1 MNMFWLVYHK
11 NNYCIML
18 TLFFVII
25 VIINSKQHITT
36 YKTCEFL
43 MFGVAKMCSILGL
56 SSNYD
61 VAPTIVASLKRM
73 EYRGYDSV
81 GVATES
87 CNQIELKKGVGKVNE
102 VNSKIQLETLPGK
115 VGIGHTRWATH
126 GGVTVENAHPHLC
139 NTNSIG
145 VVHNGIIENYAE
157 LREDLEK
164 NHNIIFKSST
174 DTEVIPNL
182 LQINFQK
189 SNDIKKTVIDTVS
202 QLKGH
207 FAFVALFKS
216 GELVGVRNHE
226 PLILGIGSDNLLL
239 TSDVVGI
246 PESTHSVIYIDNNQF
261 VIIDKSKF
269 EIYDFE
275 GQMTQYVVKT
285 LPKSYKPVSKGSYE
299 HFTIKEIFEQPNTIL
314 VAGEEKNNSL
324 KKIVDFIRDSDF
336 VYVTGSGT
344 SYNISII
351 AKYLFSRF
359 AGKKVEHVMAS
370 EMKYSSRYVIPNS
383 TLFAISQSGES
394 ADILEAV
401 SIGKKKNA
409 KILSMVNSKNSS
421 LARESIFSVGLNCG
435 PEIGVAATK
444 SFTSQMAILYKIA
457 DKLCDDCLAIDFK
470 TVSDAYAKILSNTS
484 HIKELVK
491 SIKNIQNLFVI
502 GRGVHYPIAKEGA
515 LKIKEI
521 TYVHA
526 EGIAGG
532 ELKHGPLALMDSST
546 YVIVINPDD
555 DSYGDNLS
563 SVHEI
568 KARDAKI
575 IGISNKPNT
584 AYDYWIKIPTI
595 REELYPLIE
604 IIPLQLIAYY
614 LALEKGIDPDYPKN
628 LAKSVTVK

>member
-1 MNMFWLVYHK
+1 
-11 NNYCIML
+11 
-18 TLFFVII
+18 
-25 VIINSKQHITT
+25 
-36 YKTCEFL
+36 
-43 MFGVAKMCSILGL
+43 MCSILGL
-56 SSNYD
+56 SSDHD
-61 VAPTIVASLKRM
+61 VAPVIVESLKKM

-81 GVATES
+81 GVAVK
-87 CNQIELKKGVGKVNE
+87 NQSDISVKKGVGKVKT
-102 VNSKIQLETLPGK
+102 VNSEIQMDKLPGNA
-115 VGIGHTRWATH
+115 GIGHTRWATH

-139 NTNSIG
+139 NSGSVG

-164 NHNIIFKSST
+164 NHNVVFKSST

-182 LQINFQK
+182 LQVYFEK
-189 SNDIKKTVIDTVS
+189 SHDVKRAIMDTVRR
-202 QLKGH
+202 LKGH
-207 FAFVALFKS
+207 YAFVALFNS

-226 PLILGIGSDNLLL
+226 PLILGIGGDDLLL
-239 TSDVVGI
+239 TSDVIGL
-246 PESTHSVIYIDNNQF
+246 PENFNSVVYIDNNQF
-261 VIIDKSKF
+261 VIIENRKYKIFDFQGHAAQFAIKK
-269 EIYDFE
+269 IPKNYQNVTKGTYD
-275 GQMTQYVVKT
+275 Y
-285 LPKSYKPVSKGSYE
+285 
-299 HFTIKEIFEQPNTIL
+299 FTAKEIFEQPSTIL
-314 VAGEEKNNSL
+314 VAGEEDNDYL
-324 KKIVDFIRDSDF
+324 QKIVDFIRDSDY

-344 SYNISII
+344 SYHISVI

-370 EMKYSSRYVIPNS
+370 EMKYSSRYIIPNS

-394 ADILEAV
+394 ADVLEAV

-409 KILSMVNSKNSS
+409 KILSMVNSKNSA
-421 LARESIFSVGLNCG
+421 LARDSIFSIGLNCG

-457 DKLCDDCLAIDFK
+457 DKLCDGCLAVDFK
-470 TVSDAYAKILSNTS
+470 TVSEAYDKILSDTS
-484 HIKELVK
+484 KIQELAK
-491 SIKNIQNLFVI
+491 SIKNISNLFVI
-502 GRGVHYPIAKEGA
+502 GRGIHYPISKEGA

-532 ELKHGPLALMDSST
+532 ELKHGPLALMDDST

-555 DSYGDNLS
+555 DSYVDNLS

-568 KARDAKI
+568 KSREAKV
-575 IGISNKPNT
+575 IGISNKPDPS
-584 AYDYWIKIPTI
+584 YDYWIQIPTM
-595 REELYPLIE
+595 REDLYPLIE

-614 LALEKGIDPDYPKN
+614 LALERGIDPDYPKN

>member
-1 MNMFWLVYHK
+1 
-11 NNYCIML
+11 
-18 TLFFVII
+18 
-25 VIINSKQHITT
+25 
-36 YKTCEFL
+36 
-43 MFGVAKMCSILGL
+43 MCSILGL
-56 SSNYD
+56 SSDYD
-61 VAPTIVASLKRM
+61 VAPTIVDSLKRM

-81 GVATES
+81 GIAVNNDS
-87 CNQIELKKGVGKVNE
+87 DISVKKGVGKVNV
-102 VNSKIQLETLPGK
+102 VNNQIQMDQLIGNT
-115 VGIGHTRWATH
+115 GIGHTRWATH
-126 GGVTVENAHPHLC
+126 GGVTKENAHPHMC
-139 NTNSIG
+139 NSASVG

-157 LREDLEK
+157 LRKELEE
-164 NHNIIFKSST
+164 NHKIVFKSST

-182 LQINFQK
+182 LQINFEK
-189 SNDIKKTVIDTVS
+189 SKDIKKTIMDTVG

-207 FAFVALFKS
+207 YAFVALFKT
-216 GELVGVRNHE
+216 GEMVGVRNHE
-226 PLILGIGSDNLLL
+226 PLILGIGKDNDDLLL
-239 TSDVVGI
+239 TSDVVGL
-246 PESTHSVIYIDNNQF
+246 PEKISSVVYIENNQF
-261 VIIDKSKF
+261 VMIENHKYK
-269 EIYDFE
+269 IYDFN
-275 GQMTQYVVKT
+275 GHAAQYVIKT
-285 LPKSYKPVSKGSYE
+285 IPKNYQNVSKGDYD
-299 HFTIKEIFEQPNTIL
+299 HFTIKEIFEQPNTVL
-314 VAGEEKNNSL
+314 VAGEEDKNYL
-324 KKIVDFIRDSDF
+324 EKIVEFIRDSDY

-344 SYNISII
+344 SYHISVI

-370 EMKYSSRYVIPNS
+370 EMKYSSRYIIPNS

-394 ADILEAV
+394 ADIIESV

-421 LARESIFSVGLNCG
+421 LARESIFSIGLNCG

-457 DKLCDDCLAIDFK
+457 DKLCDGCLAIDFK
-470 TVSDAYAKILSNTS
+470 AVSDAYSKILNDTS
-484 HIKELVK
+484 EIKKLAHA
-491 SIKNIQNLFVI
+491 IKDINNIFVI
-502 GRGVHYPIAKEGA
+502 GRGIHYPIAKEGA

-555 DSYGDNLS
+555 DSYVDNVS

-568 KARDAKI
+568 KSRDAKI
-575 IGISNKPNT
+575 IGISNKPDPN
-584 AYDYWIKIPTI
+584 YDYWIKIPTI
-595 REELYPLIE
+595 REDLYPLIE

-614 LALEKGIDPDYPKN
+614 LAIERDIDPDYPKN

>member
-1 MNMFWLVYHK
+1 
-11 NNYCIML
+11 
-18 TLFFVII
+18 
-25 VIINSKQHITT
+25 
-36 YKTCEFL
+36 
-43 MFGVAKMCSILGL
+43 MCSILGL
-56 SSNYD
+56 SSDSD
-61 VAPTIVASLKRM
+61 VAPTLVASLKRM

-81 GVATES
+81 GVAIKNGS
-87 CNQIELKKGVGKVNE
+87 NILVKKGVGKVND
-102 VNSKIQLETLPGK
+102 VNASIHMDKVNGN

-139 NTNSIG
+139 NSGPVG

-164 NHNIIFKSST
+164 NHNIVFKSTT

-182 LQINFQK
+182 LQIYFEK
-189 SNDIKKTVIDTVS
+189 SHDVKRAIMDTVGK
-202 QLKGH
+202 LKGH
-207 FAFVALFKS
+207 YAFVALFNT

-226 PLILGIGSDNLLL
+226 PLIIGIGATNNLLL
-239 TSDVVGI
+239 TSDIIGL
-246 PESTHSVIYIDNNQF
+246 PENISSVIYVDNNQF
-261 VIIDKSKF
+261 VIVKDH
-269 EIYDFE
+269 EYDIYDFE
-275 GQMTQYVVKT
+275 GNVAQFTIKT
-285 LPKSYKPVSKGSYE
+285 IPKSYQNVTKGSFRYYTE
-299 HFTIKEIFEQPNTIL
+299 KEIFEQPNTIL
-314 VAGEEKNNSL
+314 MAGEGDNNCLEKITQS
-324 KKIVDFIRDSDF
+324 IRDSDY

-344 SYNISII
+344 SYNIAVI

-370 EMKYSSRYVIPNS
+370 EMKYSSRYLVSDS
-383 TLFAISQSGES
+383 TLFGISQSGES
-394 ADILEAV
+394 ADILESV

-421 LARESIFSVGLNCG
+421 LARESIHSIGLNCG
-435 PEIGVAATK
+435 PEVGVAATK

-457 DKLCDDCLAIDFK
+457 DKLCENCLAINFH
-470 TVSDAYAKILSNTS
+470 TISNAYTKMLSNTS
-484 HIKELVK
+484 HIQELAK

-502 GRGVHYPIAKEGA
+502 GRGIHYPIAKEGA

-555 DSYGDNLS
+555 DAYVDNIS

-568 KARDAKI
+568 KSREAKI
-575 IGISNKPNT
+575 IGISNKPDPS
-584 AYDYWIKIPTI
+584 YDFWIKIPTI

-604 IIPLQLIAYY
+604 IIPLQLISYY
-614 LALEKGIDPDYPKN
+614 LAVERGIDPDYPKN

>member
-1 MNMFWLVYHK
+1 
-11 NNYCIML
+11 
-18 TLFFVII
+18 
-25 VIINSKQHITT
+25 
-36 YKTCEFL
+36 
-43 MFGVAKMCSILGL
+43 MCSILGL

-61 VAPTIVASLKRM
+61 VAPTIVDSLKRM

-81 GVATES
+81 GVAIKNDS
-87 CNQIELKKGVGKVNE
+87 DILVKKGIGKVKV
-102 VNSKIQLETLPGK
+102 VNDSIHMDKLNGNL
-115 VGIGHTRWATH
+115 GIGHTRWATH
-126 GGVTVENAHPHLC
+126 GKVTVENAHPHLC
-139 NTNSIG
+139 STNSIG

-164 NHNIIFKSST
+164 NHNIVFKSST

-189 SNDIKKTVIDTVS
+189 SKNVKKAVIDTVH

-226 PLILGIGSDNLLL
+226 PLILGVGDNGDLLL

-246 PESTHSVIYIDNNQF
+246 PKNIHSAIYVDNNQF

-269 EIYDFE
+269 KIYDFA
-275 GQMTQYVVKT
+275 GHGAQYVLETLSKT
-285 LPKSYKPVSKGSYE
+285 HQQVSKGSYE

-314 VAGEEKNNSL
+314 VAGDEDSSL
-324 KKIVDFIRDSDF
+324 EKIVEFIRDSNY

-344 SYNISII
+344 SYHVSVI

-370 EMKYSSRYVIPNS
+370 EMKYSSRYIIPNS

-421 LARESIFSVGLNCG
+421 LARESIFSTGLNCG

-444 SFTSQMAILYKIA
+444 SFTSQMAIMYKIA
-457 DKLCDDCLAIDFK
+457 DKLCDNCLAIDFK
-470 TVSDAYAKILSNTS
+470 TVSDAYTKILSDTS
-484 HIKELVK
+484 QIQQLVK

-546 YVIVINPDD
+546 YVLVINPDD
-555 DSYGDNLS
+555 DSYEDNLS

-568 KARDAKI
+568 KARNAKI
-575 IGISNKPNT
+575 IGISNKPSA
-584 AYDYWIKIPTI
+584 AYDYWIQIPTV

>member
-1 MNMFWLVYHK
+1 
-11 NNYCIML
+11 
-18 TLFFVII
+18 
-25 VIINSKQHITT
+25 
-36 YKTCEFL
+36 
-43 MFGVAKMCSILGL
+43 MCSILGL
-56 SSNYD
+56 SSNHD
-61 VAPTIVASLKRM
+61 VAPTIVDSLKKM

-81 GVATES
+81 GVAIKNES
-87 CNQIELKKGVGKVNE
+87 NISVKKGVGKVKV
-102 VNSKIQLETLPGK
+102 VNSEIQMDQLQGNT
-115 VGIGHTRWATH
+115 GIGHTRWATH

-139 NTNSIG
+139 NSGSVG

-164 NHNIIFKSST
+164 NHNVVFKSST

-182 LQINFQK
+182 LQIYFEK
-189 SNDIKKTVIDTVS
+189 SHDVKRAIMDTV
-202 QLKGH
+202 QRLKGH
-207 FAFVALFKS
+207 YAFVALFNS

-226 PLILGIGSDNLLL
+226 PLILGIGGDDLLL
-239 TSDVVGI
+239 TSDVIGL
-246 PESTHSVIYIDNNQF
+246 PENFNSVVYIDNNQF
-261 VIIDKSKF
+261 VIVDKNKYRIF
-269 EIYDFE
+269 DYQGHAAQFAI
-275 GQMTQYVVKT
+275 KKI
-285 LPKSYKPVSKGSYE
+285 PKNYQNVTKGTYE
-299 HFTIKEIFEQPNTIL
+299 YFTAKEIFEQPDTIL
-314 VAGEEKNNSL
+314 VAGEEDIHYL
-324 KKIVDFIRDSDF
+324 QKIVDFIRDSDY

-344 SYNISII
+344 SYHISVI

-370 EMKYSSRYVIPNS
+370 EMKYSSRYIIPNS

-394 ADILEAV
+394 ADVLEAV

-409 KILSMVNSKNSS
+409 KILSMVNSKNSALS
-421 LARESIFSVGLNCG
+421 RDSIFSIGLNCG

-457 DKLCDDCLAIDFK
+457 DKLCDGCLAVDFK
-470 TVSDAYAKILSNTS
+470 TVSNAYSKMLSDTSKIQ
-484 HIKELVK
+484 ELAK
-491 SIKNIQNLFVI
+491 SIKDIQNLFVI
-502 GRGVHYPIAKEGA
+502 GRGIHYPISKEGA

-521 TYVHA
+521 TYIHA

-555 DSYGDNLS
+555 DSYVDNIS

-568 KARDAKI
+568 KSREAKV
-575 IGISNKPNT
+575 IGISNKPDPS
-584 AYDYWIKIPTI
+584 YDYWIQIPTI
-595 REELYPLIE
+595 REDLYPLIE

-614 LALEKGIDPDYPKN
+614 LALARDIDPDYPKN

>member
-1 MNMFWLVYHK
+1 
-11 NNYCIML
+11 
-18 TLFFVII
+18 
-25 VIINSKQHITT
+25 
-36 YKTCEFL
+36 
-43 MFGVAKMCSILGL
+43 MCSILGL
-56 SSNYD
+56 SSD
-61 VAPTIVASLKRM
+61 HEVAPTIVESLKKM

-81 GVATES
+81 GVAVNNDSTIS
-87 CNQIELKKGVGKVNE
+87 VKKGVGKVKV
-102 VNSKIQLETLPGK
+102 VNDQIQMDQLIGNA
-115 VGIGHTRWATH
+115 GIGHTRWATH
-126 GGVTVENAHPHLC
+126 GGVTKENAHPHLC
-139 NTNSIG
+139 NSESVG

-157 LREDLEK
+157 LRKELEEK
-164 NHNIIFKSST
+164 HNIVFKSST

-182 LQINFQK
+182 LQINFAK
-189 SNDIKKTVIDTVS
+189 SNDVKQTIMDTVN

-207 FAFVALFKS
+207 YAFVALFKS
-216 GELVGVRNHE
+216 GEMVGVRNHE
-226 PLILGIGSDNLLL
+226 PLILGIGENNDNLLL
-239 TSDVVGI
+239 TSDVVGLPDRI
-246 PESTHSVIYIDNNQF
+246 SSVVYIDNNQF
-261 VIIDKSKF
+261 VMIQNKKYQ
-269 EIYDFE
+269 IYDFD
-275 GQMTQYVVKT
+275 GHQAHHTVKT
-285 LPKSYKPVSKGSYE
+285 IPKNYQNVSKGNYE

-314 VAGEEKNNSL
+314 VAGEEDKNYLDNIAEL
-324 KKIVDFIRDSDF
+324 IQDADD

-344 SYNISII
+344 SYHVSVI

-370 EMKYSSRYVIPNS
+370 EMKYSSRYIVPNS

-394 ADILEAV
+394 ADIIESV

-457 DKLCDDCLAIDFK
+457 DKLCDDCLAINFQA
-470 TVSDAYAKILSNTS
+470 VSEAYSKILNDVSE
-484 HIKELVK
+484 IKKLAND
-491 SIKNIQNLFVI
+491 IKDIGNIFVI
-502 GRGVHYPIAKEGA
+502 GRGIHYPIAKEGA

-526 EGIAGG
+526 EGIAAG

-555 DSYGDNLS
+555 DSYVDNIS

-568 KARDAKI
+568 KSREAKI
-575 IGISNKPNT
+575 IGISNKHDPN
-584 AYDYWIKIPTI
+584 YDYWIKIPAI
-595 REELYPLIE
+595 REDLYPLIE

-614 LALEKGIDPDYPKN
+614 LAVERGIDPDYPKN

>member
-1 MNMFWLVYHK
+1 
-11 NNYCIML
+11 
-18 TLFFVII
+18 
-25 VIINSKQHITT
+25 
-36 YKTCEFL
+36 
-43 MFGVAKMCSILGL
+43 MCSILGL
-56 SSNYD
+56 SSDHD
-61 VAPTIVASLKRM
+61 VAPVIVESLKKM

-81 GVATES
+81 GVAVK
-87 CNQIELKKGVGKVNE
+87 NQSDIAVKKGIGKVNT
-102 VNSKIQLETLPGK
+102 VNSNIQMDKLPGNA
-115 VGIGHTRWATH
+115 GIGHTRWATH

-139 NTNSIG
+139 NSGSVG

-164 NHNIIFKSST
+164 NHNVIFKSST

-182 LQINFQK
+182 LQVYFEK
-189 SNDIKKTVIDTVS
+189 SHDIKRSIMDTVRR
-202 QLKGH
+202 LKGH
-207 FAFVALFKS
+207 YAFVALFNS

-226 PLILGIGSDNLLL
+226 PLILGIGGDDLLL
-239 TSDVVGI
+239 TSDVIGL
-246 PESTHSVIYIDNNQF
+246 PENFNSVVYIDNNQF
-261 VIIDKSKF
+261 VIIENHKYKIFDFQGHAAQFAIKK
-269 EIYDFE
+269 IPKNYQNVTKGTYD
-275 GQMTQYVVKT
+275 Y
-285 LPKSYKPVSKGSYE
+285 
-299 HFTIKEIFEQPNTIL
+299 FTAKEIFEQPNTIL
-314 VAGEEKNNSL
+314 VAGEEDNDYL
-324 KKIVDFIRDSDF
+324 QKIVDFIRDSDY

-344 SYNISII
+344 SYHISVI

-370 EMKYSSRYVIPNS
+370 EMKYSSRYIIPNS

-394 ADILEAV
+394 ADVLEAV

-409 KILSMVNSKNSS
+409 KILSMVNSKNSA
-421 LARESIFSVGLNCG
+421 LARDSIFSIGLNCG

-457 DKLCDDCLAIDFK
+457 DKLCEGCLAVDFK
-470 TVSDAYAKILSNTS
+470 TVSEAYAKILSDTS
-484 HIKELVK
+484 TIQELAK
-491 SIKNIQNLFVI
+491 SLKNISNLFVI
-502 GRGVHYPIAKEGA
+502 GRGIHYPISKEGA

-532 ELKHGPLALMDSST
+532 ELKHGPLALMDAST

-555 DSYGDNLS
+555 DSYVDNLS

-568 KARDAKI
+568 KSREAKV
-575 IGISNKPNT
+575 IGISNKPDPS
-584 AYDYWIKIPTI
+584 YDYWIQIPTI
-595 REELYPLIE
+595 REDLYPLIE

-614 LALEKGIDPDYPKN
+614 LALERGIDPDYPKN